1 MNELARHEWVAIHI
15 LPHEGG
21 VRSWPRHR
29 FKRLTPSD
37 VDDLMQDAYLHL
49 CDEGSPV
56 SRIGKAGPT
65 AVFDVSLLEELPG
78 RVPTL
83 IVDDLTQD
91 VSSHAS
97 A

>member
-1 MNELARHEWVAIHI
+1 MNELARHQWVATHI

-21 VRSWPRHR
+21 VRSWLRHR
-29 FKRLTPSD
+29 FQRLTPSD

-49 CDEGSPV
+49 CDDEV
-56 SRIGKAGPT
+56 ARIKNRQGRSHRG
-65 AVFDVSLLEELPG
+65 LRCELEELPG

-83 IVDDLTQD
+83 IVEDLTQD

>member
-1 MNELARHEWVAIHI
+1 MNELARHEWVATHI

-21 VRSWPRHR
+21 VRSWLRHR
-29 FKRLTPSD
+29 FQRLTPSD
-37 VDDLMQDAYLHL
+37 VDDLMQDAYLH
-49 CDEGSPV
+49 
-56 SRIGKAGPT
+56 

>member
-1 MNELARHEWVAIHI
+1 
-15 LPHEGG
+15 
-21 VRSWPRHR
+21 
-29 FKRLTPSD
+29 
-37 VDDLMQDAYLHL
+37 MQDAYLTCATL
-49 CDEGSPV
+49 RSPV